1 MARKNETKTDLGV
14 LTEDLGM
21 QINAFPKL
29 ISLDYSNPPRLVMKL
44 EKEAAGFLRKVSA
57 ILICKRIVLVLKRGV

>member
-44 EKEAAGFLRKVSA
+44 EKEAAGER
-57 ILICKRIVLVLKRGV
+57 